1 MAEMMTHRW
10 GQFKHKK
17 YICGMILTFL
27 HQWCICIEDFY
38 LLPFGWN
45 NETNDWTI
53 NHRPSC
59 PYNDVKHI
67 FPLFILRNEKRQKWK
82 FPFETS
88 SWPLGNNHYD
98 LLLPQHVT
106 LTWPNTK
113 WPLVSP
119 RCSIRDPSPLP
130 SSTYLTIVRE
140 VWWWGWQK
148 NVVTVSLSL
157 VLKHKNSTQ
166 LLPSHNW
173 DLPKFA
179 VEKV

>member
-1 MAEMMTHRW
+1 MRLRYWRSRMPRQTVYTVALTVCLGMRLRYWRDLAEP
-10 GQFKHKK
+10 
-17 YICGMILTFL
+17 C
-27 HQWCICIEDFY
+27 
-38 LLPFGWN
+38 
-45 NETNDWTI
+45 
-53 NHRPSC
+53 SC

-106 LTWPNTK
+106 LIWPNTK

-166 LLPSHNW
+166 LLPSHIW